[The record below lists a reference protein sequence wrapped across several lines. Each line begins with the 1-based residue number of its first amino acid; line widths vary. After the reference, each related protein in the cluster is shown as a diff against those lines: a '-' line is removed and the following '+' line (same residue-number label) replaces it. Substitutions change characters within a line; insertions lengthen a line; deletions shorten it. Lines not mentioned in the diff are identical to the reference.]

1 MSLHFLLLLASVF
14 CAGMAV
20 RARPLT
26 AALWLATLSALIALM
41 LYRLG
46 AHEVAVIE
54 LSVGAGLITVLLAF
68 AISMAEDETMPAS
81 IVPRP
86 FAWLLV
92 AVAGGALLWLLLPS
106 LPAARQLAADAPFIV
121 QVWENRLF
129 DLVLQM
135 VALIAGVMGVL
146 SLLGETR
153 ATGTTANEPT
163 PRMEGEQ

>member
-1 MSLHFLLLLASVF
+1 MSLHVLLLLASVF